1 MHEDD
6 CMGSLLDIH
15 DLQVHFASAEAVRGI
30 RWLAASP

>member
-6 CMGSLLDIH
+6 CMGSLFDIH

-30 RWLAASP
+30 G